1 MKVVSL
7 VLFVLALPMSGY
19 GQRASQDISPAQ
31 LQTVIDLPLNQAV
44 KQRETYKAPLK
55 AAYDRQITITGKDCQ
70 AESKEGQQPYNVCMG
85 QAWVQADKDF
95 AAFYR
100 NLQMLCHNQDELSTL
115 QDSQRAWVTYA
126 DSAMKAAHACWPDGT
141 GAPGFAA
148 EVYLSLV
155 RNHMRELNEICG
167 LNISQ

>member
-7 VLFVLALPMSGY
+7 VLFVLALPMFCY

-70 AESKEGQQPYNVCMG
+70 AESKDGQQPYNVCMG
-85 QAWVQADKDF
+85 QAGVQADKDF

-100 NLQMLCHNQDELSTL
+100 NLQMLCHDQDQLSTL

-126 DSAMKAAHACWPDGT
+126 DSAMKAARACWPDGT

-155 RNHMRELNEICG
+155 RNHMRELNEIYG
-167 LNISQ
+167 QNISQ

>member
-7 VLFVLALPMSGY
+7 VLFVLALPMFCY

-31 LQTVIDLPLNQAV
+31 LQTVIDFPLNQAV

-70 AESKEGQQPYNVCMG
+70 AESKDGQQPYNVCMG
-85 QAWVQADKDF
+85 QAGVQADKDF

-100 NLQMLCHNQDELSTL
+100 NLQMLCHDQDHGNASNYLLGEAGASNSYNTTANY
-115 QDSQRAWVTYA
+115 SFNPA
-126 DSAMKAAHACWPDGT
+126 PDII
-141 GAPGFAA
+141 AKIAFDPGFGH
-148 EVYLSLV
+148 Y
-155 RNHMRELNEICG
+155 ELTRKSTR
-167 LNISQ
+167 LNSSH